1 MLKIQNLV
9 KSYEDTTVV
18 DDVTLDIAHGKVV
31 SMIGPNGAGKSTVL
45 GMISRLIARS
55 SGLVEFKGKDV
66 QQWESRELAKHLAIL
81 TQTNNVQMKLTVREL
96 VAFGRFP
103 HSGSA
108 LTAEDEAVVEKASA
122 TWSSKTSPTALSMRC
137 QAASGSAPLLRW
149 SWRRIPSTSC
159 WTNPRTT
166 STSTTPRR

>member
-18 DDVTLDIAHGKVV
+18 DDVTLDIPHGKVV

-103 HSGSA
+103 HSGFCSYRRRRSRRR
-108 LTAEDEAVVEKASA
+108 K
-122 TWSSKTSPTALSMRC
+122 KH
-137 QAASGSAPLLRW
+137 PLHGARRLR
-149 SWRRIPSTSC
+149 RPLYR
-159 WTNPRTT
+159 
-166 STSTTPRR
+166 

>member
-18 DDVTLDIAHGKVV
+18 DDVTLDIPHGKVV

-55 SGLVEFKGKDV
+55 SGLVVFQGKDV

-96 VAFGRFP
+96 VAFSAQRFRSYRRRRSDRRKK
-103 HSGSA
+103 H
-108 LTAEDEAVVEKASA
+108 
-122 TWSSKTSPTALSMRC
+122 
-137 QAASGSAPLLRW
+137 PLHGA
-149 SWRRIPSTSC
+149 RRILRPLY
-159 WTNPRTT
+159 R
-166 STSTTPRR
+166 